1 MGNRLVWIANGFMVS
16 FAYMLFSK
24 PAVLDTASLLS
35 TQRLATRLSFFSL
48 GFATAAWAPLIPF
61 AQQRL
66 NLNHANFGL
75 LLLCMGIGSMIA
87 MPATGAL
94 VKRWGCR
101 PLIALA
107 TILLMVLLPSLTIW
121 HSLVSMA
128 VALFIFGTA
137 AGSLGV
143 AINLQAV
150 VVEKHSL
157 RALMSSFHGMCSLGG
172 LTGAML
178 VTALLAIGLSP
189 LMSTL
194 SVVMILLVVSFVA
207 IPSALTNFEKDEQ
220 GVAEVT
226 DAPNKKSSRP
236 NGVILLIGVM
246 CFIAFLSEGAAMD
259 WGGIYL
265 TTQYHLNPAFAGL
278 AYTFFALSMTSGRF
292 AGHLLLKQWG
302 EKTIVT
308 YSAMIAALGMLTI
321 VMAPIWQ
328 VVVLGYALLGLGC
341 SNIVPVM
348 FSRVGRQND
357 MPKAAALSLVS
368 TIAYTGSLS
377 GPALIGLIGQ
387 WTSLTT
393 VLSGV
398 AVLLVMIAVLNRYT
412 LVKAK

>member
-1 MGNRLVWIANGFMVS
+1 MENRLVWIANDFMVS
-16 FAYMLFSK
+16 SRNMLFTK
-24 PAVLDTASLLS
+24 PAVLDTATLLS

-66 NLNHANFGL
+66 NLNHADFGL

-107 TILLMVLLPSLTIW
+107 LMLLMVLLPSLTMWSSI
-121 HSLVSMA
+121 VSMA
-128 VALFIFGTA
+128 VALFIFGSA
-137 AGSLGV
+137 AGCLGV

-150 VVEKHSL
+150 VVEKHSV

-178 VTALLAIGLSP
+178 VTALLAVGLSP

-194 SVVMILLVVSFVA
+194 SVVMILLVIGGVA
-207 IPSALTNFEKDEQ
+207 IPSCLTSFEQDEKPHEDTTQ
-220 GVAEVT
+220 
-226 DAPNKKSSRP
+226 APKKLYRP
-236 NGVILLIGVM
+236 DGIILLIGMM

-265 TTQYHLNPAFAGL
+265 TSKYQLNPAFAGL
-278 AYTFFALSMTSGRF
+278 AYTFFALSMTTGRF
-292 AGHLLLKQWG
+292 AGHVLLKQWG
-302 EKTIVT
+302 EKNIVT
-308 YSAMIAALGMLTI
+308 YSAIGAGIGMAII
-321 VMAPIWQ
+321 VTAPVWQ
-328 VVVLGYALLGLGC
+328 VVVLGYAILGLGC

-348 FSRVGRQND
+348 FSRVGRQNN
-357 MPKAAALSLVS
+357 MSKAAALSLVS

-377 GPALIGLIGQ
+377 GPALIGLIGE
-387 WTSLTT
+387 WAGLST
-393 VLSGV
+393 VLTGV
-398 AVLLVMIAVLNRYT
+398 GVLLFVIALLNRFT
-412 LVKAK
+412 LIKTN

>member
-1 MGNRLVWIANGFMVS
+1 MENRLVWIANDFMVS
-16 FAYMLFSK
+16 SQNMLFTK
-24 PAVLDTASLLS
+24 PAVLDTATLLS

-66 NLNHANFGL
+66 NLNHADFGL

-101 PLIALA
+101 PLIAVALM
-107 TILLMVLLPSLTIW
+107 LLMMLLPSLTMWNSI
-121 HSLVSMA
+121 VTMA
-128 VALFIFGTA
+128 VALFIFGSA
-137 AGSLGV
+137 AGCLGV

-178 VTALLAIGLSP
+178 VTALLAVGLSP

-194 SVVMILLVVSFVA
+194 SVVMILLVIGAVA
-207 IPSALTNFEKDEQ
+207 IPSCLTSFEQDEKPHVDTT
-220 GVAEVT
+220 VA
-226 DAPNKKSSRP
+226 PKKNYRP
-236 NGVILLIGVM
+236 NGIIVLIGMM

-265 TTQYHLNPAFAGL
+265 TSKYQLNPAFAGL
-278 AYTFFALSMTSGRF
+278 AYTFFALSMTTGRF
-292 AGHLLLKQWG
+292 AGHILLKQLG
-302 EKTIVT
+302 EKSIVT
-308 YSAMIAALGMLTI
+308 YSAIVAAIGMAVI
-321 VMAPIWQ
+321 VTAPVWQ
-328 VVVLGYALLGLGC
+328 VVILGYALLGLGC

-348 FSRVGRQND
+348 FSRVGRQNV

-368 TIAYTGSLS
+368 TIAYTGSLT
-377 GPALIGLIGQ
+377 GPALIGLIGE
-387 WTSLTT
+387 WTSLGA

-398 AVLLVMIAVLNRYT
+398 AILLSIIALLNRFT
-412 LVKAK
+412 IIKTS

>member
-1 MGNRLVWIANGFMVS
+1 MENRLVWIANDFMVS
-16 FAYMLFSK
+16 SRNMLFTK
-24 PAVLDTASLLS
+24 PAVLNTATLLS

-66 NLNHANFGL
+66 NLNHADFGL

-107 TILLMVLLPSLTIW
+107 LMVLMVLLPSLTIW
-121 HSLVSMA
+121 SSIVTMA
-128 VALFIFGTA
+128 VALFIFGSA
-137 AGSLGV
+137 AGCLGV

-150 VVEKHSL
+150 VVEKHSV

-178 VTALLAIGLSP
+178 VTALLAVGLSP

-194 SVVMILLVVSFVA
+194 SVVMILLVIGGVA
-207 IPSALTNFEKDEQ
+207 IPSCLTSFEQDEKPHEDTTQ
-220 GVAEVT
+220 
-226 DAPNKKSSRP
+226 APKKFYRP
-236 NGVILLIGVM
+236 DGIILLIGMM

-265 TTQYHLNPAFAGL
+265 TSKYQLNPAFAGL
-278 AYTFFALSMTSGRF
+278 AYTFFALSMTTGRF
-292 AGHLLLKQWG
+292 AGHILLKQWG
-302 EKTIVT
+302 EKNIVT
-308 YSAMIAALGMLTI
+308 YSAIGAAIGMAVI
-321 VMAPIWQ
+321 VTAPVWQ

-348 FSRVGRQND
+348 FSRVGRQNN

-377 GPALIGLIGQ
+377 GPALIGLIGE
-387 WTSLTT
+387 WTGLST
-393 VLSGV
+393 VLTGV
-398 AVLLVMIAVLNRYT
+398 AVLLFIIALLNRFT
-412 LVKAK
+412 LVKTN

>member
-1 MGNRLVWIANGFMVS
+1 MENRLVWIANDFMVS
-16 FAYMLFSK
+16 SRNMLFTK
-24 PAVLDTASLLS
+24 PAVLDTATLLS

-66 NLNHANFGL
+66 NLNHADFGL

-107 TILLMVLLPSLTIW
+107 LMLLMVLLPSLTMWSSI
-121 HSLVSMA
+121 VTMA
-128 VALFIFGTA
+128 VALFIFGSA
-137 AGSLGV
+137 AGCLGV

-150 VVEKHSL
+150 VVEKHSV

-178 VTALLAIGLSP
+178 VTALLAVGLSP

-194 SVVMILLVVSFVA
+194 SVVMILLVIGGVA
-207 IPSALTNFEKDEQ
+207 IPSCLTSFEQDEKPHEDTTQ
-220 GVAEVT
+220 
-226 DAPNKKSSRP
+226 APKKLYRP
-236 NGVILLIGVM
+236 DGIILLIGMM

-265 TTQYHLNPAFAGL
+265 TSKYQLNPAFAGL
-278 AYTFFALSMTSGRF
+278 AYTFFALSMTTGRF
-292 AGHLLLKQWG
+292 AGHILLKQWG
-302 EKTIVT
+302 EKNIVT
-308 YSAMIAALGMLTI
+308 YSAIGAAIGMAVI
-321 VMAPIWQ
+321 VTAPVWQ

-348 FSRVGRQND
+348 FSRVGRQNN

-377 GPALIGLIGQ
+377 GPALIGLIGE
-387 WTSLTT
+387 WTGLST
-393 VLSGV
+393 VLTGV
-398 AVLLVMIAVLNRYT
+398 AVLLFIIALLNRFT
-412 LVKAK
+412 LIKTN

>member
-1 MGNRLVWIANGFMVS
+1 MENRLVWIANDFMVS
-16 FAYMLFSK
+16 SRNMLFTK
-24 PAVLDTASLLS
+24 PAVLDTATLLS

-66 NLNHANFGL
+66 NLNHADFGL

-107 TILLMVLLPSLTIW
+107 LMLLMVLLPSLTMWSSI
-121 HSLVSMA
+121 VTMA
-128 VALFIFGTA
+128 VALFIFGSA
-137 AGSLGV
+137 AGCLGV

-150 VVEKHSL
+150 VVEKHSV

-178 VTALLAIGLSP
+178 VTALLAVGLSP

-194 SVVMILLVVSFVA
+194 SVVMILLVIGGVA
-207 IPSALTNFEKDEQ
+207 IPSCLTSFEQDEKPHEDTTQ
-220 GVAEVT
+220 
-226 DAPNKKSSRP
+226 APKKLYRP
-236 NGVILLIGVM
+236 DGIILLIGMM

-265 TTQYHLNPAFAGL
+265 TSKYQLNPAFAGL
-278 AYTFFALSMTSGRF
+278 AYTFFALSMTTGRF
-292 AGHLLLKQWG
+292 AGHILLKQWG
-302 EKTIVT
+302 EKNIVT
-308 YSAMIAALGMLTI
+308 YSAIGAAIGMAVI
-321 VMAPIWQ
+321 VTAPVWQ

-348 FSRVGRQND
+348 FSRVGRQNN

-377 GPALIGLIGQ
+377 GPALIGLIGE
-387 WTSLTT
+387 WTGLST
-393 VLSGV
+393 VFTGV
-398 AVLLVMIAVLNRYT
+398 AVLLFIIALLNRFI
-412 LVKAK
+412 LVKTN

>member
-1 MGNRLVWIANGFMVS
+1 MENRLVWIANDFMVS
-16 FAYMLFSK
+16 SRNMLFTK
-24 PAVLDTASLLS
+24 PAVLDTATLLS

-66 NLNHANFGL
+66 NLNHADFGL

-107 TILLMVLLPSLTIW
+107 LMLLMVLLPSLTMWSSI
-121 HSLVSMA
+121 VTMA
-128 VALFIFGTA
+128 VALFVFGSA
-137 AGSLGV
+137 AGCLGV

-178 VTALLAIGLSP
+178 VTALLAVGLSP

-194 SVVMILLVVSFVA
+194 SVVMILLVIGGVA
-207 IPSALTNFEKDEQ
+207 IPSCLTSFEQDEQ
-220 GVAEVT
+220 PHEDT
-226 DAPNKKSSRP
+226 TQAPKKFYRP
-236 NGVILLIGVM
+236 DGIILLIGMM

-265 TTQYHLNPAFAGL
+265 TSKYQLNPAFAGL
-278 AYTFFALSMTSGRF
+278 AYTFFALSMTTGRF
-292 AGHLLLKQWG
+292 AGHVLLKQWG
-302 EKTIVT
+302 EKNIVT
-308 YSAMIAALGMLTI
+308 YSAIVAAIGMAII
-321 VMAPIWQ
+321 VTAPVWQ
-328 VVVLGYALLGLGC
+328 VVILGYALLGLGC

-348 FSRVGRQND
+348 FSRVGRQNN

-377 GPALIGLIGQ
+377 GPALIGLIGE
-387 WTSLTT
+387 WTGLST
-393 VLSGV
+393 VLTGV
-398 AVLLVMIAVLNRYT
+398 AVLLFVIALLNRFT
-412 LVKAK
+412 LIKTN

>member
-1 MGNRLVWIANGFMVS
+1 
-16 FAYMLFSK
+16 MLFTK
-24 PAVLDTASLLS
+24 PAVLDKATLLS

-66 NLNHANFGL
+66 NLNHADFGL

-107 TILLMVLLPSLTIW
+107 LMLLMVLLPSLTMWSSI
-121 HSLVSMA
+121 VTMA
-128 VALFIFGTA
+128 VALFVFGSA
-137 AGSLGV
+137 AGCLGV

-178 VTALLAIGLSP
+178 VTALLAVGLSP

-194 SVVMILLVVSFVA
+194 SVVMILLVIGGVA
-207 IPSALTNFEKDEQ
+207 IPSCLTSFEQDEKPHEDTTQ
-220 GVAEVT
+220 
-226 DAPNKKSSRP
+226 APKKRYRP
-236 NGVILLIGVM
+236 DSIILLIGMM

-265 TTQYHLNPAFAGL
+265 TSKYQLNPAFAGL
-278 AYTFFALSMTSGRF
+278 AYTFFALSMTTGRF
-292 AGHLLLKQWG
+292 AGHVLLKQWG
-302 EKTIVT
+302 EKNIVT
-308 YSAMIAALGMLTI
+308 YSAIGAAIGMAVI
-321 VMAPIWQ
+321 VTAPVWQ

-348 FSRVGRQND
+348 FSRVGRQNK

-377 GPALIGLIGQ
+377 GPALIGLIGE
-387 WTSLTT
+387 WTGLST
-393 VLSGV
+393 VLTGV
-398 AVLLVMIAVLNRYT
+398 AVLLFIIALLNRFT
-412 LVKAK
+412 LIKTN

>member
-1 MGNRLVWIANGFMVS
+1 MENRLVWIANDFMVS
-16 FAYMLFSK
+16 SRNMLFTK
-24 PAVLDTASLLS
+24 PAVLDTATLLS

-66 NLNHANFGL
+66 NLNHADFGL

-107 TILLMVLLPSLTIW
+107 LMLLMVLLPSLTMWSSI
-121 HSLVSMA
+121 VTMA
-128 VALFIFGTA
+128 VALFIFGSA
-137 AGSLGV
+137 AGCLGV

-150 VVEKHSL
+150 VVEKHSV

-178 VTALLAIGLSP
+178 VTALLAVGLSP

-194 SVVMILLVVSFVA
+194 SVVMILLVIGGVA
-207 IPSALTNFEKDEQ
+207 IPSCLTSFEQDEKPHEDITQ
-220 GVAEVT
+220 
-226 DAPNKKSSRP
+226 APQKRYRP
-236 NGVILLIGVM
+236 DGIILLIGMM

-265 TTQYHLNPAFAGL
+265 TSKYQLNPAFAGL
-278 AYTFFALSMTSGRF
+278 AYTFFALSMTTGRF
-292 AGHLLLKQWG
+292 AGHVLLKQWG
-302 EKTIVT
+302 EKNIVT
-308 YSAMIAALGMLTI
+308 YSAIGAAIGMAVI
-321 VMAPIWQ
+321 VTAPVWQ

-348 FSRVGRQND
+348 FSRVGRQNN

-377 GPALIGLIGQ
+377 GPALIGLIGE
-387 WTSLTT
+387 WTDLST
-393 VLSGV
+393 VLTGV
-398 AVLLVMIAVLNRYT
+398 AVLLFIIALLNRFT
-412 LVKAK
+412 LVKTN

>member
-1 MGNRLVWIANGFMVS
+1 MENRLVWIANDFMVS
-16 FAYMLFSK
+16 SRNMLFTK
-24 PAVLDTASLLS
+24 PAVLDTATLLS

-66 NLNHANFGL
+66 NLNHADFGL

-107 TILLMVLLPSLTIW
+107 LMLLMVLLPSLTMWSSI
-121 HSLVSMA
+121 VTMA
-128 VALFIFGTA
+128 VALFIFGSA
-137 AGSLGV
+137 AGCLGV

-150 VVEKHSL
+150 VVEKHSV

-178 VTALLAIGLSP
+178 VTALLAVGLSP

-194 SVVMILLVVSFVA
+194 SVVMILLVIGGVA
-207 IPSALTNFEKDEQ
+207 IPSCLTSFEQDEKPHEDTTQAPKNFY
-220 GVAEVT
+220 
-226 DAPNKKSSRP
+226 RP
-236 NGVILLIGVM
+236 DGIILLIGMM

-265 TTQYHLNPAFAGL
+265 TSKYQLNPAFAGL
-278 AYTFFALSMTSGRF
+278 AYTFFALSMTTGRF
-292 AGHLLLKQWG
+292 AGHILLKQWG
-302 EKTIVT
+302 EKNIVT
-308 YSAMIAALGMLTI
+308 YSAIGAAIGMAVI
-321 VMAPIWQ
+321 VTAPVWQ

-348 FSRVGRQND
+348 FSRVGRQNN

-377 GPALIGLIGQ
+377 GPALIGLIGE
-387 WTSLTT
+387 WTGLST
-393 VLSGV
+393 VLTGV
-398 AVLLVMIAVLNRYT
+398 AVLLFIIALLNRFT
-412 LVKAK
+412 LIKTN

>member
-1 MGNRLVWIANGFMVS
+1 MENRLVWIANDFMVS
-16 FAYMLFSK
+16 SRSMLFTK
-24 PAVLDTASLLS
+24 PAVLDTATLLS

-66 NLNHANFGL
+66 NLNHADFGL

-101 PLIALA
+101 LLIALA
-107 TILLMVLLPSLTIW
+107 LVVLMVLLPSLTIW
-121 HSLVSMA
+121 SSIVTMA
-128 VALFIFGTA
+128 VALFIFGSA
-137 AGSLGV
+137 AGCLGV

-150 VVEKHSL
+150 VVEKHSV

-178 VTALLAIGLSP
+178 VTALLAVGLSP

-194 SVVMILLVVSFVA
+194 SVVMILLVIGGVA
-207 IPSALTNFEKDEQ
+207 IPSCLTSFEQDEKPHEDTTQ
-220 GVAEVT
+220 
-226 DAPNKKSSRP
+226 APKKFYRP
-236 NGVILLIGVM
+236 DGIILLIGMM

-265 TTQYHLNPAFAGL
+265 TSKYQLNPAFAGL
-278 AYTFFALSMTSGRF
+278 AYTFFALSMTTGRF
-292 AGHLLLKQWG
+292 AGHILLKQWG
-302 EKTIVT
+302 EKNIVT
-308 YSAMIAALGMLTI
+308 YSAIGAAIGMAVI
-321 VMAPIWQ
+321 VTAPVWQ

-348 FSRVGRQND
+348 FSRVGRQNN

-377 GPALIGLIGQ
+377 GPALIGLIGE
-387 WTSLTT
+387 WTGLST
-393 VLSGV
+393 VLTGV
-398 AVLLVMIAVLNRYT
+398 AVLLFIIALLNRFT
-412 LVKAK
+412 LVKTN

>member
-1 MGNRLVWIANGFMVS
+1 MENRLVWIANDFMVS
-16 FAYMLFSK
+16 SRNMLFTK
-24 PAVLDTASLLS
+24 PAVLDTATLLS

-66 NLNHANFGL
+66 NLNHADFGL

-107 TILLMVLLPSLTIW
+107 LMLLMVLLPSLTMWSSI
-121 HSLVSMA
+121 VTMA
-128 VALFIFGTA
+128 VALFIFGSA
-137 AGSLGV
+137 AGCLGV

-150 VVEKHSL
+150 VVEKHSV

-178 VTALLAIGLSP
+178 VTALLAVGLSP

-194 SVVMILLVVSFVA
+194 SVVMILLVIGGVA
-207 IPSALTNFEKDEQ
+207 IPSCLTSFEQDEKPHEDITQ
-220 GVAEVT
+220 
-226 DAPNKKSSRP
+226 APQKRYRP
-236 NGVILLIGVM
+236 DGIILLIGMM

-265 TTQYHLNPAFAGL
+265 TSKYQLNPAFAGL
-278 AYTFFALSMTSGRF
+278 AYTFFALSMTTGRF
-292 AGHLLLKQWG
+292 AGHVLLKQWG
-302 EKTIVT
+302 EKNIVT
-308 YSAMIAALGMLTI
+308 YSAIGAAIGMAVI
-321 VMAPIWQ
+321 VTAPVWQ

-348 FSRVGRQND
+348 FSRVGRQNN

-377 GPALIGLIGQ
+377 GPALIGLIGE
-387 WTSLTT
+387 WTDLST
-393 VLSGV
+393 VLTGV
-398 AVLLVMIAVLNRYT
+398 AVLLFIIALLNRFT
-412 LVKAK
+412 LIKTN

>member
-1 MGNRLVWIANGFMVS
+1 MENRLVWIANDFMVS
-16 FAYMLFSK
+16 SRNMLFTK
-24 PAVLDTASLLS
+24 PAVLDTATLLS
-35 TQRLATRLSFFSL
+35 TQRLATRLNFFSL

-66 NLNHANFGL
+66 NLNHADLGL

-107 TILLMVLLPSLTIW
+107 LMLLMVLLPSLTMWSSI
-121 HSLVSMA
+121 VTMA
-128 VALFIFGTA
+128 VALFIFGSA
-137 AGSLGV
+137 AGCLGV

-150 VVEKHSL
+150 VVEKHSV

-178 VTALLAIGLSP
+178 VTALLAVGLSP

-194 SVVMILLVVSFVA
+194 SVVMILLVIGGVA
-207 IPSALTNFEKDEQ
+207 IPSCLASFEQDEKPHEDTTQ
-220 GVAEVT
+220 
-226 DAPNKKSSRP
+226 APKKLYRP
-236 NGVILLIGVM
+236 DGIILLIGMM

-265 TTQYHLNPAFAGL
+265 TSKYQLNPAFAGL
-278 AYTFFALSMTSGRF
+278 AYTFFALSMTTGRF
-292 AGHLLLKQWG
+292 AGHILLKQWG
-302 EKTIVT
+302 EKNIVT
-308 YSAMIAALGMLTI
+308 YSAIGAAIGMAVI
-321 VMAPIWQ
+321 VTAPVWQ

-348 FSRVGRQND
+348 FSRVGRQNN

-377 GPALIGLIGQ
+377 GPALIGLIGE
-387 WTSLTT
+387 WTGLST
-393 VLSGV
+393 VLTGV
-398 AVLLVMIAVLNRYT
+398 AVLLFIIALLNRFT
-412 LVKAK
+412 LVKTN

>member
-1 MGNRLVWIANGFMVS
+1 MENRLVWIANDFMVS
-16 FAYMLFSK
+16 SRNMLFTK
-24 PAVLDTASLLS
+24 PAVLDTATLLS

-66 NLNHANFGL
+66 NLNHADFGL

-107 TILLMVLLPSLTIW
+107 LMLLMVLLPSLTMWSSI
-121 HSLVSMA
+121 VTMA
-128 VALFIFGTA
+128 VALFIFGSA
-137 AGSLGV
+137 AGCLGV

-150 VVEKHSL
+150 VVEKHSV

-178 VTALLAIGLSP
+178 VTALLAVGLSP

-194 SVVMILLVVSFVA
+194 SVVMILLVIGGVA
-207 IPSALTNFEKDEQ
+207 IPSCLTSFEQDEKPH
-220 GVAEVT
+220 EDT
-226 DAPNKKSSRP
+226 TEAPKKFYRP
-236 NGVILLIGVM
+236 DGIILLIGMM

-265 TTQYHLNPAFAGL
+265 TSKYQLNPAFAGL
-278 AYTFFALSMTSGRF
+278 AYTFFALSMTTGRF
-292 AGHLLLKQWG
+292 AGHILLKQWG
-302 EKTIVT
+302 EKNIVT
-308 YSAMIAALGMLTI
+308 YSAIGAAIGMAVI
-321 VMAPIWQ
+321 VTAPVWQ

-348 FSRVGRQND
+348 FSRVGRQNN

-377 GPALIGLIGQ
+377 GPALIGLIGE
-387 WTSLTT
+387 WTGLST
-393 VLSGV
+393 VLTGV
-398 AVLLVMIAVLNRYT
+398 AVLLFIIALLNRFT
-412 LVKAK
+412 LVKTN

>member
-1 MGNRLVWIANGFMVS
+1 MENRLVWIANDFMVS
-16 FAYMLFSK
+16 SQNMLFTK
-24 PAVLDTASLLS
+24 PAVLDTATLLS

-66 NLNHANFGL
+66 NLNHADFGL

-107 TILLMVLLPSLTIW
+107 LMLLMVLLPSLTMWSSI
-121 HSLVSMA
+121 VTMA
-128 VALFIFGTA
+128 VALFIFGSA
-137 AGSLGV
+137 AGCLGV

-150 VVEKHSL
+150 VVEKHSV

-178 VTALLAIGLSP
+178 VTALLAVGLSP

-194 SVVMILLVVSFVA
+194 SVVMILLVIGGVA
-207 IPSALTNFEKDEQ
+207 IPSCLTSFEQDEKPHEDTTQ
-220 GVAEVT
+220 
-226 DAPNKKSSRP
+226 APKKLYRP
-236 NGVILLIGVM
+236 DGIILLIGMM

-265 TTQYHLNPAFAGL
+265 TSKYQLNPAFAGL
-278 AYTFFALSMTSGRF
+278 AYTFFALSMTTGRF
-292 AGHLLLKQWG
+292 AGHILLKQWG
-302 EKTIVT
+302 EKNIVT
-308 YSAMIAALGMLTI
+308 YSAIGAAIGMAVI
-321 VMAPIWQ
+321 VTAPVWQ

-348 FSRVGRQND
+348 FSRVGRQNN

-377 GPALIGLIGQ
+377 GPALIGLIGE
-387 WTSLTT
+387 WTGLST
-393 VLSGV
+393 VLTGV
-398 AVLLVMIAVLNRYT
+398 AVLLFIIALLNRFT
-412 LVKAK
+412 LIKTN

>member
-1 MGNRLVWIANGFMVS
+1 MENRLVWIANDFMVS
-16 FAYMLFSK
+16 SRNMLFTK
-24 PAVLDTASLLS
+24 PAVLDTATLLS

-66 NLNHANFGL
+66 NLNHADFGL

-107 TILLMVLLPSLTIW
+107 LMLLMVLLPSLTMWSSI
-121 HSLVSMA
+121 VMMA
-128 VALFIFGTA
+128 VALFIFGSA
-137 AGSLGV
+137 AGCLGV

-150 VVEKHSL
+150 VVEKHSV

-178 VTALLAIGLSP
+178 VTALLAVGLSP

-194 SVVMILLVVSFVA
+194 SVVMILLVIGGVA
-207 IPSALTNFEKDEQ
+207 IPSCLTSFEQDEKPLEDTTQ
-220 GVAEVT
+220 
-226 DAPNKKSSRP
+226 APKKLYRP
-236 NGVILLIGVM
+236 DGIILLIGMM

-265 TTQYHLNPAFAGL
+265 TSKYQLNPAFAGL
-278 AYTFFALSMTSGRF
+278 AYTFFALSMTTGRF
-292 AGHLLLKQWG
+292 AGHILLKQWG
-302 EKTIVT
+302 EKNIVT
-308 YSAMIAALGMLTI
+308 YSAIGAAIGMAVI
-321 VMAPIWQ
+321 VTAPVWQ

-348 FSRVGRQND
+348 FSRVGRQNN

-377 GPALIGLIGQ
+377 GPALIGLIGE
-387 WTSLTT
+387 WTGLST
-393 VLSGV
+393 VLTGV
-398 AVLLVMIAVLNRYT
+398 AVLLFIIALLNRFT
-412 LVKAK
+412 LIKTN

>member
-1 MGNRLVWIANGFMVS
+1 MENRLVWIAYDFMVS
-16 FAYMLFSK
+16 SRNMLFTK
-24 PAVLDTASLLS
+24 PAVLDTATLLS

-66 NLNHANFGL
+66 NLNHADFGL

-107 TILLMVLLPSLTIW
+107 LMLLMVLLPSLTMWSSI
-121 HSLVSMA
+121 VTMA
-128 VALFIFGTA
+128 VALFIFGSA
-137 AGSLGV
+137 AGCLGV

-150 VVEKHSL
+150 VVEKHSV

-178 VTALLAIGLSP
+178 VTALLAVGLSP

-194 SVVMILLVVSFVA
+194 SVVMILLVIGGVA
-207 IPSALTNFEKDEQ
+207 IPSCLTSFEQDEKPHEDTTQ
-220 GVAEVT
+220 
-226 DAPNKKSSRP
+226 APKKLYRP
-236 NGVILLIGVM
+236 DGIILLIGMM

-265 TTQYHLNPAFAGL
+265 TSKYQLNPAFAGL
-278 AYTFFALSMTSGRF
+278 AYTFFALSMTTGRF
-292 AGHLLLKQWG
+292 AGHILLKQWG
-302 EKTIVT
+302 EKNIVT
-308 YSAMIAALGMLTI
+308 YSAIGAAIGMAVI
-321 VMAPIWQ
+321 VTAPVWQ

-348 FSRVGRQND
+348 FSRVGRQNN

-377 GPALIGLIGQ
+377 GPALIGLIGE
-387 WTSLTT
+387 WTGLST
-393 VLSGV
+393 VLTGV
-398 AVLLVMIAVLNRYT
+398 AVLLFIIALLNRFI
-412 LVKAK
+412 LVKTN

>member
-1 MGNRLVWIANGFMVS
+1 MENRLVWIANDFMVS
-16 FAYMLFSK
+16 SRNMLFTK
-24 PAVLDTASLLS
+24 PAVLDTATLLS

-66 NLNHANFGL
+66 NLNHADFGL

-107 TILLMVLLPSLTIW
+107 LMLLMVLLPSLTMWSSI
-121 HSLVSMA
+121 VTMA
-128 VALFIFGTA
+128 VALFIFGSA
-137 AGSLGV
+137 AGCLGV

-150 VVEKHSL
+150 VVEKHSV

-178 VTALLAIGLSP
+178 VTALLAVGLSP

-194 SVVMILLVVSFVA
+194 SVVMILLVIGGVA
-207 IPSALTNFEKDEQ
+207 IPSCLTSFEQDEKQ
-220 GVAEVT
+220 HEDT
-226 DAPNKKSSRP
+226 TQAPKKLYRP
-236 NGVILLIGVM
+236 DGIILLIGVM

-265 TTQYHLNPAFAGL
+265 TSKYQLNPAFAGL
-278 AYTFFALSMTSGRF
+278 AYTFFALSMTTGRF
-292 AGHLLLKQWG
+292 AGHILLKQWG
-302 EKTIVT
+302 EKNIVT
-308 YSAMIAALGMLTI
+308 YSAIGAAIGMAVI
-321 VMAPIWQ
+321 VTAPVWQ

-348 FSRVGRQND
+348 FSRVGRQNN

-377 GPALIGLIGQ
+377 GPALIGLIGE
-387 WTSLTT
+387 WTGLST
-393 VLSGV
+393 VLTGV
-398 AVLLVMIAVLNRYT
+398 AVLLFIIALLNRFT
-412 LVKAK
+412 LIKTN

>member
-1 MGNRLVWIANGFMVS
+1 MENRLVWIANDFMVS
-16 FAYMLFSK
+16 SRNMLFTK
-24 PAVLDTASLLS
+24 PAVLDTATLLS

-107 TILLMVLLPSLTIW
+107 LMLLMVLLPSLTMWSSI
-121 HSLVSMA
+121 VTMA
-128 VALFIFGTA
+128 VALFIFGSA
-137 AGSLGV
+137 AGCLGV

-150 VVEKHSL
+150 VVEKHSV

-178 VTALLAIGLSP
+178 VTALLAVGLSP

-194 SVVMILLVVSFVA
+194 SVVMILLVIGGVA
-207 IPSALTNFEKDEQ
+207 IPSCLTSFEQDEKPHEDTTQ
-220 GVAEVT
+220 
-226 DAPNKKSSRP
+226 APKKFYRP
-236 NGVILLIGVM
+236 DGIILLIGMM

-265 TTQYHLNPAFAGL
+265 TSKYQLNPAFAGL
-278 AYTFFALSMTSGRF
+278 AYTFFALSMTTGRF
-292 AGHLLLKQWG
+292 AGHILLKQWG
-302 EKTIVT
+302 EKNIVT
-308 YSAMIAALGMLTI
+308 YSAIGAAIGMAVI
-321 VMAPIWQ
+321 VTAPVWQ

-348 FSRVGRQND
+348 FSRVGRQNN

-377 GPALIGLIGQ
+377 GPALIGLIGE
-387 WTSLTT
+387 WTGLST
-393 VLSGV
+393 VLTGV
-398 AVLLVMIAVLNRYT
+398 AVLLFIIALLNRFT
-412 LVKAK
+412 LVKTN

>member
-1 MGNRLVWIANGFMVS
+1 MENRLVWIANDFMVS
-16 FAYMLFSK
+16 SRNMLFTK
-24 PAVLDTASLLS
+24 PAVLDTATLLS
-35 TQRLATRLSFFSL
+35 TQRLATRLSFFCL

-66 NLNHANFGL
+66 NLNHADFGL

-107 TILLMVLLPSLTIW
+107 LMLLMVLLPSLTMWSSI
-121 HSLVSMA
+121 VTMA
-128 VALFIFGTA
+128 VALFIFGSA
-137 AGSLGV
+137 AGCLGV

-150 VVEKHSL
+150 VVEKHSV

-178 VTALLAIGLSP
+178 VTALLAVGLSA

-194 SVVMILLVVSFVA
+194 SVVMILLVIGGVA
-207 IPSALTNFEKDEQ
+207 IPSCLTSFEQDEKPHEDTTQ
-220 GVAEVT
+220 
-226 DAPNKKSSRP
+226 APKKLYRP
-236 NGVILLIGVM
+236 DGIILLIGVM

-265 TTQYHLNPAFAGL
+265 TSKYQLNPAFAGL
-278 AYTFFALSMTSGRF
+278 AYTFFALSMTTGRF
-292 AGHLLLKQWG
+292 AGHILLKQWG
-302 EKTIVT
+302 EKNIVT
-308 YSAMIAALGMLTI
+308 YSAIGAAIGMAVI
-321 VMAPIWQ
+321 VTAPVWQ

-348 FSRVGRQND
+348 FSRVGRQNN

-377 GPALIGLIGQ
+377 GPALIGLIGE
-387 WTSLTT
+387 WTGLST
-393 VLSGV
+393 VLTGV
-398 AVLLVMIAVLNRYT
+398 AVLLFIIALLNRFT
-412 LVKAK
+412 LVKTN

>member
-1 MGNRLVWIANGFMVS
+1 MENRLVWIANDFMVS
-16 FAYMLFSK
+16 SRNMLFTK
-24 PAVLDTASLLS
+24 PAVLDTATLLS

-66 NLNHANFGL
+66 NLNHADFGL
-75 LLLCMGIGSMIA
+75 LLLYMGIGSMIA

-107 TILLMVLLPSLTIW
+107 LMLLMVLLPSLTMWSSI
-121 HSLVSMA
+121 VTMA
-128 VALFIFGTA
+128 VALFIFGSA
-137 AGSLGV
+137 AGCLGV

-150 VVEKHSL
+150 VVEKHSV

-178 VTALLAIGLSP
+178 VTALLAVGLSP

-194 SVVMILLVVSFVA
+194 SVVMILLVIGGVA
-207 IPSALTNFEKDEQ
+207 IPSCLTSFEQDEKPHEDTTQ
-220 GVAEVT
+220 
-226 DAPNKKSSRP
+226 APKKLYRP
-236 NGVILLIGVM
+236 DGIILLIGMM

-265 TTQYHLNPAFAGL
+265 TSKYQLNPAFAGL
-278 AYTFFALSMTSGRF
+278 AYTFFALSMTTGRF
-292 AGHLLLKQWG
+292 AGHILLKQWG
-302 EKTIVT
+302 EKNIVT
-308 YSAMIAALGMLTI
+308 YSAIGAAIGMAVI
-321 VMAPIWQ
+321 VTAPVWQ

-348 FSRVGRQND
+348 FSRVGRQNN

-377 GPALIGLIGQ
+377 GPALIGLIGE
-387 WTSLTT
+387 WTGLST
-393 VLSGV
+393 VLTGV
-398 AVLLVMIAVLNRYT
+398 AVLLFIIALLNRFT
-412 LVKAK
+412 LVKTN

>member
-1 MGNRLVWIANGFMVS
+1 MENRLVWIANDFMVS
-16 FAYMLFSK
+16 SRNMLFTK
-24 PAVLDTASLLS
+24 PAVLNTATLLS

-66 NLNHANFGL
+66 NLNHADFGL

-107 TILLMVLLPSLTIW
+107 LMLLLILLPSLTIW
-121 HSLVSMA
+121 SSIVTMA
-128 VALFIFGTA
+128 VALFIFGSA
-137 AGSLGV
+137 AGCLGV

-150 VVEKHSL
+150 VVEKHSV

-178 VTALLAIGLSP
+178 VTALLAVGLSP

-194 SVVMILLVVSFVA
+194 SVVMILLVIGGVA
-207 IPSALTNFEKDEQ
+207 IPSCLTSFEQDEKPHEDTTQ
-220 GVAEVT
+220 
-226 DAPNKKSSRP
+226 APKKFYRP
-236 NGVILLIGVM
+236 DGIILLIGMM

-265 TTQYHLNPAFAGL
+265 TSKYQLNPAFAGL
-278 AYTFFALSMTSGRF
+278 AYTFFALSMTTGRF
-292 AGHLLLKQWG
+292 AGHILLKQWG
-302 EKTIVT
+302 EKNIVT
-308 YSAMIAALGMLTI
+308 YSAIGAAIGMAVI
-321 VMAPIWQ
+321 VTAPVWQ

-348 FSRVGRQND
+348 FSRVGRQNN

-377 GPALIGLIGQ
+377 GPALIGLIGE
-387 WTSLTT
+387 WTGLST
-393 VLSGV
+393 VLTGV
-398 AVLLVMIAVLNRYT
+398 AVLLFIIALLNSFT
-412 LVKAK
+412 LVKTN

>member
-1 MGNRLVWIANGFMVS
+1 MENRLVWIANDFMVS
-16 FAYMLFSK
+16 SRNMLFTK
-24 PAVLDTASLLS
+24 PAVLDTATLLS

-66 NLNHANFGL
+66 NLNHADFGL

-107 TILLMVLLPSLTIW
+107 LMLLMVLLPSLTMWNSI
-121 HSLVSMA
+121 VMMA
-128 VALFIFGTA
+128 VALFVFGSA
-137 AGSLGV
+137 AGCLGV

-178 VTALLAIGLSP
+178 VTALLAVGLSP

-194 SVVMILLVVSFVA
+194 SVVMILLVIGAVA
-207 IPSALTNFEKDEQ
+207 IPPCLTSFEQDEKPHQ
-220 GVAEVT
+220 EADT
-226 DAPNKKSSRP
+226 PKKLYRP
-236 NGVILLIGVM
+236 KGIILLIGMM

-265 TTQYHLNPAFAGL
+265 TSKYELNPAFAGL
-278 AYTFFALSMTSGRF
+278 AYTFFALSMTTGRF
-292 AGHLLLKQWG
+292 TGHILLKQWG
-302 EKTIVT
+302 EKNVVT
-308 YSAMIAALGMLTI
+308 YSAIGAAIGMAVI
-321 VMAPIWQ
+321 VTAPVWQ

-377 GPALIGLIGQ
+377 GPALIGLIGE
-387 WTSLTT
+387 WTGLST
-393 VLSGV
+393 VLTGV
-398 AVLLVMIAVLNRYT
+398 AVLLFIIALLNRFT
-412 LVKAK
+412 LAKAN

>member
-1 MGNRLVWIANGFMVS
+1 MENRLVWIANDFMVS
-16 FAYMLFSK
+16 SRNMLFTK
-24 PAVLDTASLLS
+24 PAVLDTATLLS

-66 NLNHANFGL
+66 NLNHADFGL

-107 TILLMVLLPSLTIW
+107 LMLLMVLLPSLTMWSSI
-121 HSLVSMA
+121 VTMA
-128 VALFIFGTA
+128 VALFIFGSA
-137 AGSLGV
+137 AGCLGV

-150 VVEKHSL
+150 VVEKHSV

-178 VTALLAIGLSP
+178 VTALLAVGLSP

-194 SVVMILLVVSFVA
+194 SVVMILLVIGGVA
-207 IPSALTNFEKDEQ
+207 IPSCLTFFEQDEKPHEDTTQ
-220 GVAEVT
+220 
-226 DAPNKKSSRP
+226 APKKLYRP
-236 NGVILLIGVM
+236 DGIILLIGMM

-265 TTQYHLNPAFAGL
+265 TSKYQLNPAFAGL
-278 AYTFFALSMTSGRF
+278 AYTFFALSMTTGRF
-292 AGHLLLKQWG
+292 VGHILLKQWG
-302 EKTIVT
+302 EKNIVT
-308 YSAMIAALGMLTI
+308 YSAIGAAIDMAVI
-321 VMAPIWQ
+321 VTAPVWQ

-348 FSRVGRQND
+348 FSRVGRQNN

-377 GPALIGLIGQ
+377 GPALIGLIGE
-387 WTSLTT
+387 WTGLST
-393 VLSGV
+393 VLTGV
-398 AVLLVMIAVLNRYT
+398 AVLLFIIALLNRFT
-412 LVKAK
+412 LIKTN

>member
-1 MGNRLVWIANGFMVS
+1 MENRLVWIAHDFMVS
-16 FAYMLFSK
+16 SRNMLFTK
-24 PAVLDTASLLS
+24 PAVLDTATLLS

-66 NLNHANFGL
+66 NLNHADFGL

-87 MPATGAL
+87 MPVTGAL

-107 TILLMVLLPSLTIW
+107 LMLLMVLLPSLTMWSSI
-121 HSLVSMA
+121 VTMA
-128 VALFIFGTA
+128 VALFIFGSA
-137 AGSLGV
+137 AGCLGV

-178 VTALLAIGLSP
+178 VTALLAVGLSP
-189 LMSTL
+189 LMSSL
-194 SVVMILLVVSFVA
+194 SVVMILLVIGGVA
-207 IPSALTNFEKDEQ
+207 IPSCLTSFEQDEKPHEDTTQ
-220 GVAEVT
+220 
-226 DAPNKKSSRP
+226 APKKFYRP
-236 NGVILLIGVM
+236 DGIILLIGMM

-265 TTQYHLNPAFAGL
+265 TSKYQLNPAFAGL
-278 AYTFFALSMTSGRF
+278 AYTFFALSMTTGRF
-292 AGHLLLKQWG
+292 AGHVLLKQWG
-302 EKTIVT
+302 EKNIVT
-308 YSAMIAALGMLTI
+308 YSAIVAAIGMAII
-321 VMAPIWQ
+321 VTAPVWQ
-328 VVVLGYALLGLGC
+328 VVILGYALLGLGC

-348 FSRVGRQND
+348 FSRVGRQNN

-377 GPALIGLIGQ
+377 GPALIGLIGE
-387 WTSLTT
+387 WTGLST
-393 VLSGV
+393 VLTGV
-398 AVLLVMIAVLNRYT
+398 AVLLFVIALLNRFT
-412 LVKAK
+412 LIKTN

>member
-1 MGNRLVWIANGFMVS
+1 MENRLVWIANDFMVS
-16 FAYMLFSK
+16 SRNMLFTK
-24 PAVLDTASLLS
+24 PAVLDTATLLS

-66 NLNHANFGL
+66 NLNHADFGL

-107 TILLMVLLPSLTIW
+107 LMLLMVLLPSLTMWSSI
-121 HSLVSMA
+121 VTMA
-128 VALFIFGTA
+128 VALFVFGSA
-137 AGSLGV
+137 AGCLGV

-150 VVEKHSL
+150 VVEKHSV

-178 VTALLAIGLSP
+178 VTALLAVGLSP

-194 SVVMILLVVSFVA
+194 SVVMILLVIGGVA
-207 IPSALTNFEKDEQ
+207 IPSCLTSFEQDEKPLEDTTQ
-220 GVAEVT
+220 
-226 DAPNKKSSRP
+226 APKKLYRP
-236 NGVILLIGVM
+236 DGIILLIGMM

-265 TTQYHLNPAFAGL
+265 TSKYQLNPAFAGL
-278 AYTFFALSMTSGRF
+278 AYTFFALSMTTGRF
-292 AGHLLLKQWG
+292 AGHILLKQWG
-302 EKTIVT
+302 EKNIVT
-308 YSAMIAALGMLTI
+308 YSAIGAAIGMAVI
-321 VMAPIWQ
+321 VTAPVWQ

-348 FSRVGRQND
+348 FSRVGRQNN

-377 GPALIGLIGQ
+377 GPALIGLIGE
-387 WTSLTT
+387 WTGLST
-393 VLSGV
+393 VLTGV
-398 AVLLVMIAVLNRYT
+398 AVLLFIIALLNRFT
-412 LVKAK
+412 LVKTN

>member
-1 MGNRLVWIANGFMVS
+1 MENRLVWIANDFMVS
-16 FAYMLFSK
+16 SRNMLFTK
-24 PAVLDTASLLS
+24 PAVLDTAALLS

-66 NLNHANFGL
+66 NLNHADFGL

-107 TILLMVLLPSLTIW
+107 LMLLMVLLPSLTMWNSI
-121 HSLVSMA
+121 VMMA
-128 VALFIFGTA
+128 VALFVFGSA
-137 AGSLGV
+137 AGCLGV

-178 VTALLAIGLSP
+178 VTALLAVGLSP

-194 SVVMILLVVSFVA
+194 SVVMILLVIGAVA
-207 IPSALTNFEKDEQ
+207 IPPCLTSFEQDEKPHQ
-220 GVAEVT
+220 EANI
-226 DAPNKKSSRP
+226 PKKLYRP
-236 NGVILLIGVM
+236 NGIILLIGMM

-265 TTQYHLNPAFAGL
+265 TSKYELNPAFAGL
-278 AYTFFALSMTSGRF
+278 AYTFFALSMTTGRF
-292 AGHLLLKQWG
+292 TGHILLKQWG
-302 EKTIVT
+302 EKNVVT
-308 YSAMIAALGMLTI
+308 YSAIGAAIGMAVI
-321 VMAPIWQ
+321 VTAPVWQ

-377 GPALIGLIGQ
+377 GPALIGLIGE
-387 WTSLTT
+387 WTGLST
-393 VLSGV
+393 VLTGV
-398 AVLLVMIAVLNRYT
+398 AVLLFIIALLNRFT
-412 LVKAK
+412 LAKAN

>member
-1 MGNRLVWIANGFMVS
+1 MENRLVWIANDFMVS
-16 FAYMLFSK
+16 SRNMLFTK
-24 PAVLDTASLLS
+24 PAVLDTATLLS

-66 NLNHANFGL
+66 NLNHADFGL

-107 TILLMVLLPSLTIW
+107 LMLLMVLLPSLTMWSSI
-121 HSLVSMA
+121 VTMA
-128 VALFIFGTA
+128 VALFIFGSA
-137 AGSLGV
+137 AGCLGV

-150 VVEKHSL
+150 VVEKHSV

-178 VTALLAIGLSP
+178 VTALLAVGLSP

-194 SVVMILLVVSFVA
+194 SVVMILLVIGGVA
-207 IPSALTNFEKDEQ
+207 IPSCLTSFEQDEKPHEDTTQ
-220 GVAEVT
+220 
-226 DAPNKKSSRP
+226 APKKLYRHD
-236 NGVILLIGVM
+236 GIILLIGMM

-265 TTQYHLNPAFAGL
+265 TSKYQLNPAFAGL
-278 AYTFFALSMTSGRF
+278 AYTFFALSMTTGRF
-292 AGHLLLKQWG
+292 AGHILLKQWG
-302 EKTIVT
+302 EKNIVT
-308 YSAMIAALGMLTI
+308 YSAIGAAIGMAVI
-321 VMAPIWQ
+321 VTAPVWQ

-348 FSRVGRQND
+348 FSRVGRQNN

-377 GPALIGLIGQ
+377 GPALIGLIGE
-387 WTSLTT
+387 WTGLST
-393 VLSGV
+393 VLTGV
-398 AVLLVMIAVLNRYT
+398 AVLLFIIALLNRFT
-412 LVKAK
+412 LIKTN

>member
-1 MGNRLVWIANGFMVS
+1 MENRLVWIANDSMVS
-16 FAYMLFSK
+16 SRNMLFTK
-24 PAVLDTASLLS
+24 PAVLDTATLLS

-66 NLNHANFGL
+66 NLNHADFGL

-107 TILLMVLLPSLTIW
+107 LMLLMVLLPSLTMWSSI
-121 HSLVSMA
+121 VTMA
-128 VALFIFGTA
+128 VALFIFGSA
-137 AGSLGV
+137 AGCLGV

-150 VVEKHSL
+150 VVEKHSV

-178 VTALLAIGLSP
+178 VTALLAVGLSP

-194 SVVMILLVVSFVA
+194 SVVMILLVIGGVA
-207 IPSALTNFEKDEQ
+207 IPSCLTSFEQDEKPHEDTTQ
-220 GVAEVT
+220 
-226 DAPNKKSSRP
+226 APKKLYRP
-236 NGVILLIGVM
+236 DGIILLIGMM

-265 TTQYHLNPAFAGL
+265 TSKYQLNPAFAGL
-278 AYTFFALSMTSGRF
+278 AYTFFALSMTTGRF
-292 AGHLLLKQWG
+292 AGHILLKQWG
-302 EKTIVT
+302 EKNIVT
-308 YSAMIAALGMLTI
+308 YSAIGAAIGMAVI
-321 VMAPIWQ
+321 VTAPVWQ

-348 FSRVGRQND
+348 FSRVGRQNN

-377 GPALIGLIGQ
+377 GPALIGLIGE
-387 WTSLTT
+387 WTGLST
-393 VLSGV
+393 VLTGV
-398 AVLLVMIAVLNRYT
+398 AVLLFIIALLNRFT
-412 LVKAK
+412 LVKTN

>member
-1 MGNRLVWIANGFMVS
+1 
-16 FAYMLFSK
+16 MLFTK
-24 PAVLDTASLLS
+24 PAVLDTATLLS

-66 NLNHANFGL
+66 NLNHADFGL

-107 TILLMVLLPSLTIW
+107 LMLLMVLLPSLTMWSSI
-121 HSLVSMA
+121 VTMA
-128 VALFIFGTA
+128 VALFIFGSA
-137 AGSLGV
+137 AGCLGV

-150 VVEKHSL
+150 VVEKHSV

-178 VTALLAIGLSP
+178 VTALLAVGLSP

-194 SVVMILLVVSFVA
+194 SVVMILLVIGGVA
-207 IPSALTNFEKDEQ
+207 IPSCLTSFEQDEKPHEDTTQ
-220 GVAEVT
+220 
-226 DAPNKKSSRP
+226 APKKLYRP
-236 NGVILLIGVM
+236 DGIILLIGMM

-265 TTQYHLNPAFAGL
+265 TSKYQLNPAFAGL
-278 AYTFFALSMTSGRF
+278 AYTFFALSMTTGRF
-292 AGHLLLKQWG
+292 AGHILLKQWG
-302 EKTIVT
+302 EKNIVT
-308 YSAMIAALGMLTI
+308 YSAIVAAIGMAVI
-321 VMAPIWQ
+321 VTAPVWQ

-348 FSRVGRQND
+348 FSRVGRQNN

-377 GPALIGLIGQ
+377 GPALIGLIGE
-387 WTSLTT
+387 WTGLST
-393 VLSGV
+393 VLAGV
-398 AVLLVMIAVLNRYT
+398 AVLLFIIALLNRFT
-412 LVKAK
+412 LVKTN

>member
-1 MGNRLVWIANGFMVS
+1 MENRLVWIANDFMVS
-16 FAYMLFSK
+16 SRNMLFTK
-24 PAVLDTASLLS
+24 PAVLDTATLLS

-66 NLNHANFGL
+66 NLNHADFGL

-107 TILLMVLLPSLTIW
+107 LMLLMVLLPSLTMWSSI
-121 HSLVSMA
+121 VTMA
-128 VALFIFGTA
+128 VALFIFGSA
-137 AGSLGV
+137 AGCLGV

-178 VTALLAIGLSP
+178 VTALLALGLSP

-194 SVVMILLVVSFVA
+194 SVVMILLVIGGVA
-207 IPSALTNFEKDEQ
+207 IPSCLTSFEQDEKPHEDTTQ
-220 GVAEVT
+220 ASQ
-226 DAPNKKSSRP
+226 KRYRP
-236 NGVILLIGVM
+236 DGIILLIGMM

-265 TTQYHLNPAFAGL
+265 TSKYQLNPAFAGL
-278 AYTFFALSMTSGRF
+278 AYTFFALSMTTGRF
-292 AGHLLLKQWG
+292 AGHVLLKQWG
-302 EKTIVT
+302 EKNIVT
-308 YSAMIAALGMLTI
+308 YSAIGAAIGMAVI
-321 VMAPIWQ
+321 VTAPVWQ

-348 FSRVGRQND
+348 FSRVGRQNKI
-357 MPKAAALSLVS
+357 PKAAALSLVS

-377 GPALIGLIGQ
+377 GPALIGLIGE
-387 WTSLTT
+387 WTGLST
-393 VLSGV
+393 VLTGV
-398 AVLLVMIAVLNRYT
+398 AVLLFVIALLNRFT
-412 LVKAK
+412 LIKTN

>member
-1 MGNRLVWIANGFMVS
+1 MENRLVWIANDFMVS
-16 FAYMLFSK
+16 SRNMLFTK
-24 PAVLDTASLLS
+24 PAVLDTATLLT

-66 NLNHANFGL
+66 NLNHADFGL

-107 TILLMVLLPSLTIW
+107 LMLLMVLLPSLTMWSSI
-121 HSLVSMA
+121 VTMA
-128 VALFIFGTA
+128 VALFIFGSA
-137 AGSLGV
+137 AGCLGV

-150 VVEKHSL
+150 VVEKHSV

-178 VTALLAIGLSP
+178 VTALLAVGLSP

-194 SVVMILLVVSFVA
+194 SVVMILLVIGGVA
-207 IPSALTNFEKDEQ
+207 IPSCLTSFEQDEKPHEDTTQ
-220 GVAEVT
+220 
-226 DAPNKKSSRP
+226 APKKLYRP
-236 NGVILLIGVM
+236 DGIILLIGMM

-265 TTQYHLNPAFAGL
+265 TSKYQLNPAFAGL
-278 AYTFFALSMTSGRF
+278 AYTFFALSMTTGRF
-292 AGHLLLKQWG
+292 AGHILLKQWG
-302 EKTIVT
+302 EKNIVT
-308 YSAMIAALGMLTI
+308 YSAIGAAIGMAVI
-321 VMAPIWQ
+321 VTAPVWQ

-348 FSRVGRQND
+348 FSRVGRQNN

-377 GPALIGLIGQ
+377 GPALIGLIGE
-387 WTSLTT
+387 WTGLST
-393 VLSGV
+393 VLTGV
-398 AVLLVMIAVLNRYT
+398 AVLLFIIALLNRFT
-412 LVKAK
+412 LVKTN

>member
-1 MGNRLVWIANGFMVS
+1 
-16 FAYMLFSK
+16 MLFTK
-24 PAVLDTASLLS
+24 PAVLDTATLLS

-66 NLNHANFGL
+66 NLNHADFGL

-107 TILLMVLLPSLTIW
+107 LMLLMVLLPSLTMWSSI
-121 HSLVSMA
+121 VTMA
-128 VALFIFGTA
+128 VALFIFGSA
-137 AGSLGV
+137 AGCLGV

-150 VVEKHSL
+150 VVEKHSV

-178 VTALLAIGLSP
+178 VTALLAVGLSP

-194 SVVMILLVVSFVA
+194 SVVMILLVIGGVA
-207 IPSALTNFEKDEQ
+207 IPSCLTSFEQDEKPHEDTTQ
-220 GVAEVT
+220 
-226 DAPNKKSSRP
+226 APKKLYRHD
-236 NGVILLIGVM
+236 GIILLIGMM

-265 TTQYHLNPAFAGL
+265 TSKYQLNPAFAGL
-278 AYTFFALSMTSGRF
+278 AYTFFALSMTTGRF
-292 AGHLLLKQWG
+292 AGHILLKQWG
-302 EKTIVT
+302 EKNIVT
-308 YSAMIAALGMLTI
+308 YSAIGAAIGMAVI
-321 VMAPIWQ
+321 VTAPVWQ

-348 FSRVGRQND
+348 FSRVGRQNN

-377 GPALIGLIGQ
+377 GPALIGLIGE
-387 WTSLTT
+387 WTGLST
-393 VLSGV
+393 VLTGV
-398 AVLLVMIAVLNRYT
+398 AVLLFIIALLNRFT
-412 LVKAK
+412 LIKTN

>member
-1 MGNRLVWIANGFMVS
+1 MENRLVWIANDFMVS
-16 FAYMLFSK
+16 SRNMLFTK
-24 PAVLDTASLLS
+24 PAVLDTATLLS

-66 NLNHANFGL
+66 NLNHADFGL

-107 TILLMVLLPSLTIW
+107 LMLLMVLLPSLTMWSSI
-121 HSLVSMA
+121 VTMA
-128 VALFIFGTA
+128 VALFIFGSA
-137 AGSLGV
+137 AGCLGV

-150 VVEKHSL
+150 VVEKHSV

-178 VTALLAIGLSP
+178 VTALLAVGLSP

-194 SVVMILLVVSFVA
+194 SVVMILLVIGGVA
-207 IPSALTNFEKDEQ
+207 IPSCLTSFEQDEKPLEDTTQ
-220 GVAEVT
+220 
-226 DAPNKKSSRP
+226 APKKLYRP
-236 NGVILLIGVM
+236 DGIILLIGVM

-265 TTQYHLNPAFAGL
+265 TSKYQLNPAFAGL
-278 AYTFFALSMTSGRF
+278 AYTFFALSMTTGRF
-292 AGHLLLKQWG
+292 AGHILLKQWG
-302 EKTIVT
+302 EKNIVT
-308 YSAMIAALGMLTI
+308 YSAIGAAIGMAVI
-321 VMAPIWQ
+321 VTAPVWQ

-348 FSRVGRQND
+348 FSRVGRQNN

-377 GPALIGLIGQ
+377 GPALIGLIGE
-387 WTSLTT
+387 WTGLST
-393 VLSGV
+393 VLTGV
-398 AVLLVMIAVLNRYT
+398 AVLLFIIALLNRFT
-412 LVKAK
+412 LIKTN

>member
-1 MGNRLVWIANGFMVS
+1 
-16 FAYMLFSK
+16 MLFTK
-24 PAVLDTASLLS
+24 PAVLDTATLLS

-66 NLNHANFGL
+66 NLNHADFGL

-107 TILLMVLLPSLTIW
+107 LMLLMVLLPSLTMWSSI
-121 HSLVSMA
+121 VTMA
-128 VALFIFGTA
+128 VALFIFGSA
-137 AGSLGV
+137 AGCLGV

-150 VVEKHSL
+150 VVEKHSV

-178 VTALLAIGLSP
+178 VTALLAVGLSP

-194 SVVMILLVVSFVA
+194 SVVMILLVIGGVA
-207 IPSALTNFEKDEQ
+207 IPSCLTSFEQDEKPHEDTTQAPKNFY
-220 GVAEVT
+220 
-226 DAPNKKSSRP
+226 RP
-236 NGVILLIGVM
+236 DGIILLIGMM

-265 TTQYHLNPAFAGL
+265 TSKYQLNPAFAGL
-278 AYTFFALSMTSGRF
+278 AYTFFALSMTTGRF
-292 AGHLLLKQWG
+292 AGHILLKQWG
-302 EKTIVT
+302 EKNIVT
-308 YSAMIAALGMLTI
+308 YSAIGAAIGMAVI
-321 VMAPIWQ
+321 VTAPVWQ

-348 FSRVGRQND
+348 FSRVGRQNN

-377 GPALIGLIGQ
+377 GPALIGLIGE
-387 WTSLTT
+387 WTGLST
-393 VLSGV
+393 VLTGV
-398 AVLLVMIAVLNRYT
+398 AVLLFIIALLNRFT
-412 LVKAK
+412 LVKTN

>member
-1 MGNRLVWIANGFMVS
+1 MENRLVWIANDFMVS
-16 FAYMLFSK
+16 SRNMLFTK
-24 PAVLDTASLLS
+24 PAVLDTATLLS

-66 NLNHANFGL
+66 NLNHADFGL

-107 TILLMVLLPSLTIW
+107 LMLLMVLLPSLTMWNSI
-121 HSLVSMA
+121 VMMA
-128 VALFIFGTA
+128 VALFVFGSA
-137 AGSLGV
+137 AGCLGV

-178 VTALLAIGLSP
+178 VTALLAVGLSP

-194 SVVMILLVVSFVA
+194 SVVMILLVIGAVA
-207 IPSALTNFEKDEQ
+207 IPPCLTSFEQDEKPHQ
-220 GVAEVT
+220 EAADT
-226 DAPNKKSSRP
+226 PKKLYRP
-236 NGVILLIGVM
+236 NGIILLIGMM

-265 TTQYHLNPAFAGL
+265 TSKYELNPAFAGL
-278 AYTFFALSMTSGRF
+278 AYTFFALSMTTGRF
-292 AGHLLLKQWG
+292 TGHILLKQWG
-302 EKTIVT
+302 EKNVVT
-308 YSAMIAALGMLTI
+308 YSAIGAAIGMAVI
-321 VMAPIWQ
+321 VTAPVWQ

-377 GPALIGLIGQ
+377 GPALIGLIGE
-387 WTSLTT
+387 WTGLST
-393 VLSGV
+393 VLTGV
-398 AVLLVMIAVLNRYT
+398 AVLLFIIALLNRFT
-412 LVKAK
+412 LAKAI

>member
-1 MGNRLVWIANGFMVS
+1 
-16 FAYMLFSK
+16 MLFSK
-24 PAVLDTASLLS
+24 SAVLDTATLLS

-48 GFATAAWAPLIPF
+48 GFAISAWAPLIPY

-107 TILLMVLLPSLTIW
+107 TMLLIVLLPSLTLW
-121 HSLVSMA
+121 HSIVSMA
-128 VALFIFGTA
+128 VALFIFGSA

-143 AINLQAV
+143 TMNLQAV

-157 RALMSSFHGMCSLGG
+157 RSLMSSFHGMCSLGG

-207 IPSALTNFEKDEQ
+207 IPSALTSFEQDES
-220 GVAEVT
+220 EIT
-226 DAPNKKSSRP
+226 DAPKKRSRP
-236 NGVILLIGVM
+236 NGIIILIGMM

-265 TTQYHLNPAFAGL
+265 TSKYHLNPAFAGL
-278 AYTFFALSMTSGRF
+278 AYTFFALSMTTGRF
-292 AGHLLLKQWG
+292 TGHILLKQWG
-302 EKTIVT
+302 EKSIVT

-348 FSRVGRQND
+348 FSRVGQQND

-377 GPALIGLIGQ
+377 GPPLIGLIGQ
-387 WTSLTT
+387 WTGLTT

-398 AVLLVMIAVLNRYT
+398 AVLLILIAVLNRFT
-412 LVKAK
+412 VVKVK

>member
-1 MGNRLVWIANGFMVS
+1 MENRLVWIANDFMVS
-16 FAYMLFSK
+16 SRNMLFTK
-24 PAVLDTASLLS
+24 PAVLDTATLLS

-66 NLNHANFGL
+66 NLNHADFGL

-107 TILLMVLLPSLTIW
+107 LMLLMVLLPSLTMWSSI
-121 HSLVSMA
+121 VTMA
-128 VALFIFGTA
+128 VALFIFGSA
-137 AGSLGV
+137 AGCLGV

-150 VVEKHSL
+150 VVEKHSV

-178 VTALLAIGLSP
+178 VTALLAVGLSA

-194 SVVMILLVVSFVA
+194 SVVMILLVIGGVA
-207 IPSALTNFEKDEQ
+207 IPSCLTSFEQDEKPHEDTTQ
-220 GVAEVT
+220 
-226 DAPNKKSSRP
+226 APKKLYRP
-236 NGVILLIGVM
+236 DGIILLIGVM

-265 TTQYHLNPAFAGL
+265 TSKYQLNPAFAGL
-278 AYTFFALSMTSGRF
+278 AYTFFALSMTTGRF
-292 AGHLLLKQWG
+292 AGHILLKQWG
-302 EKTIVT
+302 EKNIVT
-308 YSAMIAALGMLTI
+308 YSAIGAAIGMAVI
-321 VMAPIWQ
+321 VTAPVWQ

-348 FSRVGRQND
+348 FSRVGRQNN

-377 GPALIGLIGQ
+377 GPALIGLIGE
-387 WTSLTT
+387 WTGLST
-393 VLSGV
+393 VLTGV
-398 AVLLVMIAVLNRYT
+398 AVLLFIIALLNRFT
-412 LVKAK
+412 LVKTN

>member
-1 MGNRLVWIANGFMVS
+1 MENRLVWIANDFMVS
-16 FAYMLFSK
+16 SRNMLFTK
-24 PAVLDTASLLS
+24 PAVLDTATLLS

-66 NLNHANFGL
+66 NLNHADFGL

-107 TILLMVLLPSLTIW
+107 LMLLMVLLPSLTMWSSI
-121 HSLVSMA
+121 VTMA
-128 VALFIFGTA
+128 VALFIFGSA
-137 AGSLGV
+137 AGCLGV

-150 VVEKHSL
+150 VVEKYSV

-178 VTALLAIGLSP
+178 VTALLAVGLSP

-194 SVVMILLVVSFVA
+194 SVVMILLVIGGVA
-207 IPSALTNFEKDEQ
+207 IPSCLTSFEQDEKPHEDTTQ
-220 GVAEVT
+220 
-226 DAPNKKSSRP
+226 APKKFYRP
-236 NGVILLIGVM
+236 DGIILLIGMM

-265 TTQYHLNPAFAGL
+265 TSKYQLNPAFAGL
-278 AYTFFALSMTSGRF
+278 AYTFFALSMTTGRF
-292 AGHLLLKQWG
+292 AGHILLKQWG
-302 EKTIVT
+302 EKNIVT
-308 YSAMIAALGMLTI
+308 YSAIGAAIGMAVI
-321 VMAPIWQ
+321 VTAPVWQ

-348 FSRVGRQND
+348 FSRVGRQNN

-377 GPALIGLIGQ
+377 GPALIGLIGE
-387 WTSLTT
+387 WTGLST
-393 VLSGV
+393 VLTGV
-398 AVLLVMIAVLNRYT
+398 AVLLFIIALLNRFT
-412 LVKAK
+412 LVKTN